1 MPAAGGWFIC
11 NVVSAGPDEN
21 GNVLVRLTDSGGTFQ
36 ARWFNAVATAKRE
49 MLATALA
56 TMTSGFKVDAELV
69 STDEY
74 SQLNRLY
81 IRSN

>member
-1 MPAAGGWFIC
+1 MPAAGGWFTC

-21 GNVLVRLTDSGGTFQ
+21 GNVLVKLTDSGGAFV
-36 ARWFNAVATAKRE
+36 ARWFDAVAVSKRE

-56 TMTSGFKVDAELV
+56 AMTSGFKVIALLV

-74 SQLNRLY
+74 SQINRLY
-81 IRSN
+81 IASN